1 MNSSRESAR
10 PRTAVI
16 IPVLN
21 EEDSLPLVLDAIPKD
36 LVDEVVVVDNGSTD
50 RSVEIARAHGA
61 TVVEEEHRG
70 YGAACLRGI
79 AATEDY
85 EMLVFL
91 DGDYSDYPEDMHE
104 LLPPVV
110 ADEAD
115 LVIGSRMIN
124 RESRRALLPQSR
136 FGNQLAAV
144 LMRILFGIRCTDLG
158 PFRVIRRSSLVALQM
173 QDRDFG
179 WTVEMQLRARLK
191 GIRVTERPV
200 RYRKRVGKSKI
211 TGTLSGTLKA
221 SYKILKTIFVYRV
234 SPPRFD

>member
-1 MNSSRESAR
+1 MNSGRESAR

-104 LLPPVV
+104 LLAPVV

-221 SYKILKTIFVYRV
+221 SYKILKTIFAYRV
-234 SPPRFD
+234 LPPRFD

>member
-1 MNSSRESAR
+1 MNSGRESAR

-104 LLPPVV
+104 LLRPVV

-221 SYKILKTIFVYRV
+221 SYKILKTIFAYRV

>member
-1 MNSSRESAR
+1 
-10 PRTAVI
+10 
-16 IPVLN
+16 
-21 EEDSLPLVLDAIPKD
+21 
-36 LVDEVVVVDNGSTD
+36 
-50 RSVEIARAHGA
+50 
-61 TVVEEEHRG
+61 
-70 YGAACLRGI
+70 
-79 AATEDY
+79 
-85 EMLVFL
+85 MLVFL

-221 SYKILKTIFVYRV
+221 SYKILKTIFAYRV

>member
-1 MNSSRESAR
+1 MNSGRESAR

-115 LVIGSRMIN
+115 LVIGSRMVN

-221 SYKILKTIFVYRV
+221 SYKILKTIFAYRV